1 MSGNVGQRNVRR
13 IVFRCTRR
21 HSTLGPSHTGNTRLR
36 MIERT
41 IFLGSTRNRR
51 AIHNNK
57 RVAPRPQ
64 QRASSDRSSY
74 RSRWIAGSLDPLD
87 PSRLRRE
94 IADMLSPARRGG
106 TRRPG
111 RGAGGGGGRG
121 ERSRVREFQVSRFVP
136 SAIVSRRSRSARAWR
151 NRNSKMLTP
160 HARVLII
167 FAMHNALNER
177 PQAGGTQL
185 RADFLQQCPEKFASA
200 YRRYR
205 SPIC

>member
-111 RGAGGGGGRG
+111 RGAGGGEAGENDRAFANFRCPVSSRLRSSRDDRG
-121 ERSRVREFQVSRFVP
+121 
-136 SAIVSRRSRSARAWR
+136 ARAWR